1 MVQYRNRL
9 EDTTDFFLSLVVRRT
24 FKVIFPWGP
33 RRTRP
38 FSRRARCGTAPER
51 RARLMNIVSFVLETL
66 AALSAAVTILD
77 FILDEWRLM
86 RDKRKRDDSGD

>member
-1 MVQYRNRL
+1 
-9 EDTTDFFLSLVVRRT
+9 
-24 FKVIFPWGP
+24 
-33 RRTRP
+33 
-38 FSRRARCGTAPER
+38 
-51 RARLMNIVSFVLETL
+51 MNIVSFVLETL